1 MDAQKLNHGALSMTS
16 LVGENKQALGEYP
29 EVGVVSPAG
38 CRARSLVRE
47 SVRKSQLEGQSFL
60 LHKYRY
66 CLYFLRGT
74 VEIQHLDLIR
84 AAIRVK
90 CRVVEKQATVQ
101 TSENVGFPKF
111 GKSFPPKDAAERRR
125 RPTPVPA
132 MFSRE
137 RSPDVVVGG
146 TRRPLRRAS
155 DGRYGGWTGAPP
167 RSARGRPVSGI
178 AAVPL
183 AAPSGHLCR
192 GEVRR
197 NAQ

>member
-1 MDAQKLNHGALSMTS
+1 
-16 LVGENKQALGEYP
+16 
-29 EVGVVSPAG
+29 
-38 CRARSLVRE
+38 
-47 SVRKSQLEGQSFL
+47 
-60 LHKYRY
+60 
-66 CLYFLRGT
+66 
-74 VEIQHLDLIR
+74 VEIQHLDLMR
-84 AAIRVK
+84 ASIRVK

-101 TSENVGFPKF
+101 ISENVGFPKF
-111 GKSFPPKDAAERRR
+111 GGSFPPKDAAERRR

-132 MFSRE
+132 MFSSRE
-137 RSPDVVVGG
+137 RSPDDGGGG

-183 AAPSGHLCR
+183 AAPSGHLCG
-192 GEVRR
+192 GEVPR